1 MKKVSLIFIAIL
13 FLISSMPSV
22 FAEDIIRSPLVLH
35 KVETIYPEEAK
46 KQGIEGIAVLKVF
59 ISEKVQNIKIVHSSG
74 NGSLDQA
81 AIESVKQWMFVP
93 ATNSKGEKCAT
104 NAELAMVFKLM

>member
-1 MKKVSLIFIAIL
+1 ML
-13 FLISSMPSV
+13 
-22 FAEDIIRSPLVLH
+22 ED
-35 KVETIYPEEAK
+35 YG
-46 KQGIEGIAVLKVF
+46 GIWQIIAVLKVF
-59 ISEKVQNIKIVHSSG
+59 ISEKEEVQNIKIVHSSG
-74 NGSLDQA
+74 NESLDQA